1 MKTIAKLALALGL
14 LAGVATAA
22 EALVIL
28 RVGSVASSRFSTG
41 WTLDGGSMTA
51 TRAKLLNAAN
61 FGPGGIDLPQITISD
76 TAATVDSVN
85 AALLADFDV
94 FFIGYLRDAN
104 ANAFTPAELAAFQK
118 WVYEGGT
125 MIVTCDAATH
135 DAVCAYFG
143 HPVSAGVTAPSKVAP
158 TVADHPVFNGPFGTV
173 SSLMM
178 SGTQAGFGPAGSAT
192 VLAYGSGLD
201 DPATIL
207 VQRFGAGK
215 IVFLSDVD
223 MISNFTLS
231 AGASM
236 SNQNDYFLGN
246 LFSFAGSITP
256 VVGLWWNPAES
267 GSGYNIDIKHNVMVV
282 TTYSYKPSGDSEW
295 YISSGVLL
303 GNIFTGVLLKARNGQ
318 CISCAYPG
326 LAVPGG
332 SDGSITIT
340 FSSPTSGTAFLPGG
354 RVVPIQPQPF

>member
-1 MKTIAKLALALGL
+1 MKTLAKLALAFGL
-14 LAGVATAA
+14 LVGVATTA

-28 RVGSVASSRFSTG
+28 RVGSVASSRFQTT
-41 WTLDGGSMTA
+41 WTLNGSSLTA

-76 TAATVDSVN
+76 TAAAVDSVN

-94 FFIGYLRDAN
+94 FFIGFLSDSN

-125 MIVTCDAATH
+125 MIVTCDSASY

-143 HPVSAGVTAPSKVAP
+143 HPVSAGATSPSEVAFN
-158 TVADHPVFNGPFGTV
+158 AAAHPVFSGPFGTV
-173 SSLMM
+173 SSLVM
-178 SGTQAGFGPAGSAT
+178 SGVKGGFGPAGSAT
-192 VLAYGSGLD
+192 VLAYGAGLD
-201 DPATIL
+201 SPPTIL

-215 IVFLSDVD
+215 IVFLSDID
-223 MISNFTLS
+223 MISNTTLS
-231 AGASM
+231 AGASI

-246 LFSFAGSITP
+246 LFAFAGSITP

-303 GNIFTGVLLKARNGQ
+303 GNIFNGVLLKARNGQ

-326 LAVPGG
+326 LSVPGG
-332 SDGSITIT
+332 TDGSITIA
-340 FSSPTSGTAFLPGG
+340 FSSPTSGTVFLPGG